1 MHAVLALAPMA
12 SLTIRNLD
20 ERIKAELRIQ
30 AARHG
35 RSMEE
40 EARNILKRA
49 IEAAAP
55 ASEAQPV
62 GLGSR
67 IHAHFAQLG
76 GVELE
81 LPART
86 SEPAPADFIAG

>member
-1 MHAVLALAPMA
+1 MTT
-12 SLTIRNLD
+12 LTIRNLD
-20 ERIKAELRIQ
+20 EHTKEQLRIQ

-40 EARNILKRA
+40 EARTILRSA
-49 IEAAAP
+49 L
-55 ASEAQPV
+55 EAQQPV
-62 GLGSR
+62 AGGKGLGSR

-81 LPART
+81 LA
-86 SEPAPADFIAG
+86 EPSSSPTP